1 MFASCCIGLAG
12 LVLLLDFFRRMTRE
26 YDRYLM
32 RWNTTQG
39 HSQSPSS
46 AFDSKSLLQLDS
58 ASKGNPAGN
67 RLAEKP
73 ANLEPFRPSIL
84 QQSVRAGLHMLQ
96 SGIAYIIMLLAMY
109 YNGFFITSIFLS
121 AFIGSFILK
130 WETLGMRP

>member
-1 MFASCCIGLAG
+1 MFASSCIGLAG
-12 LVLLLDFFRRMTRE
+12 LVLLLGFFRRMTRE
-26 YDRYLM
+26 YNRYLVQ
-32 RWNTTQG
+32 WNTTQG

-46 AFDSKSLLQLDS
+46 AFNSESLLQLDS

-73 ANLEPFRPSIL
+73 ASLEPFRPSIL

-109 YNGFFITSIFLS
+109 YN
-121 AFIGSFILK
+121 SFSS
-130 WETLGMRP
+130 